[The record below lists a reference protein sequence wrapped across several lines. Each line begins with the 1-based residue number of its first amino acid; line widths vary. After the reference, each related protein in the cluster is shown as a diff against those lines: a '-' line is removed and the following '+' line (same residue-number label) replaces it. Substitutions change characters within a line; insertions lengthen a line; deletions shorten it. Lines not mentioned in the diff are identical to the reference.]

1 MFVSS
6 SRDSNTIVP
15 PCPADLSVDLPP
27 SPVNGDDADGPSTSA
42 GAPSSGTAL
51 SQAQSDRLLAVCRE
65 YSALFKEC
73 QEKYHELIYATAEKV
88 LRNSQASQ
96 LKQLKQQLE
105 KKTSD
110 VMRQLNVARRAEVK
124 TLAMKHKDRD
134 ELVR

>member
-1 MFVSS
+1 M
-6 SRDSNTIVP
+6 VP
-15 PCPADLSVDLPP
+15 PCPSDLCVDVSPA
-27 SPVNGDDADGPSTSA
+27 PVNGEDAEAASTSA
-42 GAPSSGTAL
+42 SGSL
-51 SQAQSDRLLAVCRE
+51 SRVQSERLLAVCRE
-65 YSALFKEC
+65 YSALYKEC
-73 QEKYHELIYATAEKV
+73 QEKYHELIYTTAEKV

-105 KKTSD
+105 KKTTD